1 MKLAR
6 IFQDGMVLQRH
17 MPICIWGTCEEP
29 QTVAVRLNGKLLCR
43 RELSEGPFQ
52 FTLPPQ
58 EAMEDALLEIGTVS
72 LGHVNIGEV
81 WVAGGQSNMEF
92 MLQYDQCGEAVI
104 RDADDDHLRTYIVGQ
119 YSFPGERELGYKAW
133 NPWDRW
139 LTFCPD
145 NARELPAVAVYFAL
159 ELRRQGVPV
168 GIVSCN
174 WGGTTASAWMD
185 RQLLENDPDL
195 RVYTDEFAELTAKLD
210 LPRFQA
216 IRSVVHPAMAAP
228 QSQKVMSVILK
239 NTFHPAELQKNMAA
253 AISSGSTAAPPSHP
267 GSIDASSLSRAELMQ
282 EGPGD
287 KSEPGSLYNNM
298 VQEILGYS
306 VKGVIWYQ
314 GESDEQKA
322 PLYSRLFSAMVRC
335 WQQGWLHRN
344 PAQADLPFLFAQIAP
359 FGVWMGNSSENYPE
373 LRRQQQLAAD
383 TLPGLYMAST
393 SDVGNVYDIH
403 PKEKQPVGFRLA
415 LLARKY
421 IYGEDIHADAPR
433 ALEAVR
439 REDTVTIP
447 FRFGQ
452 GLHIREQDF
461 SAYNGFPALEI
472 PSELLPPVTG
482 GICGLEILADGVPVS
497 NVRCRAVDS
506 ALILQGDSLRNVEK
520 LSVRLAQ
527 TPFYRVNLCNDA
539 GIPAVPFVIDLP

>member
-1 MKLAR
+1 M
-6 IFQDGMVLQRH
+6 
-17 MPICIWGTCEEP
+17 
-29 QTVAVRLNGKLLCR
+29 
-43 RELSEGPFQ
+43 
-52 FTLPPQ
+52 
-58 EAMEDALLEIGTVS
+58 
-72 LGHVNIGEV
+72 
-81 WVAGGQSNMEF
+81 
-92 MLQYDQCGEAVI
+92 
-104 RDADDDHLRTYIVGQ
+104 
-119 YSFPGERELGYKAW
+119 
-133 NPWDRW
+133 
-139 LTFCPD
+139 
-145 NARELPAVAVYFAL
+145 AVYFAQ

-216 IRSVVHPAMAAP
+216 IRSVVRPAMAAP
-228 QSQKVMSVILK
+228 QSQKVMSVLLK

-253 AISSGSTAAPPSHP
+253 AISSGSTAAPPSLP
-267 GSIDASSLSRAELMQ
+267 GSIDASNQSRAELMQ

-322 PLYSRLFSAMVRC
+322 PLYSRLFSAMVQC
-335 WQQGWLHRN
+335 WRQGWLHRN
-344 PAQADLPFLFAQIAP
+344 PAQTDLPFLFAQIAP
-359 FGVWMGNSSENYPE
+359 FGVWMSNSSENYPE

-433 ALEAVR
+433 PLEAVR
-439 REDTVTIP
+439 QEDTVTIP

-461 SAYNGFPALEI
+461 SAYNGFPAFEI

-506 ALILQGDSLRNVEK
+506 ALILQGDSLRNVKK